1 MSDAIEALTQEFHA
15 YRGQAPYPALP
26 ERALTGAPSMDL
38 YPSEW
43 EAFDNVE
50 RLRFMAAFPGL
61 RDFPYAPP
69 PLVDPTFRVPADLYA
84 RDKDTCEL
92 MERVSAVLRVGHSWV
107 AQVQPDAEGRIP
119 YDYALTLLEAQT
131 RVLYD
136 ALAFGNHQR
145 QQRMATH
152 YGAPTRPATARQ
164 APLVKMESLLT
175 DSETQRALQKRAS
188 ALAGGGNS
196 NGSGKGNKGKRK
208 PKKKRN
214 QGGKDIPA
222 ASPSDAQQLRASSST
237 QPDAQSR
244 TSGYSSSGGGDQ
256 GTRNTSHA
264 QRGNSSSRPNGR
276 SRSQTRQ

>member
-1 MSDAIEALTQEFHA
+1 MLLKPLAQEFHA
-15 YRGQAPYPALP
+15 YRSQAPHLALP
-26 ERALTGAPSMDL
+26 DRALAGAPSIDL

-84 RDKDTCEL
+84 RDKDT
-92 MERVSAVLRVGHSWV
+92 
-107 AQVQPDAEGRIP
+107 VQPDAEGRIP
-119 YDYALTLLEAQT
+119 YDYALMLLEAQT

-152 YGAPTRPATARQ
+152 YGTPTRPATARQ
-164 APLVKMESLLT
+164 APLVKIESLLT
-175 DSETQRALQKRAS
+175 DSETQRALQNRAA
-188 ALAGGGNS
+188 ALAGGGNG
-196 NGSGKGNKGKRK
+196 NGGGKSNKGKRK
-208 PKKKRN
+208 PKKKRS

-222 ASPSDAQQLRASSST
+222 ASPSDAQQHASSST
-237 QPDAQSR
+237 QPDAQPR

-256 GTRNTSHA
+256 GTHNTGHA
-264 QRGNSSSRPNGR
+264 QRGNSISTCYTHLSRNYPMCP
-276 SRSQTRQ
+276 